1 MVAYHPARPT
11 TAIRY
16 QLRGQR
22 IRAWGGPG
30 KGTVAIDGSQWRP
43 YQPAT
48 FPTPPFAEY
57 ASGHSNFSAA
67 AAEVLRRFTGSDSFG
82 MSVRIRAGSSKVE
95 PGAQPR
101 RDLVLSWAHFSDA
114 AHEAGLSRPDGGVP
128 FSQSAVY
135 ARAT

>member
-30 KGTVAIDGSQWRP
+30 KGTVTIDGSQWLP

-57 ASGHSNFSAA
+57 SSGHSNFSGA
-67 AAEVLRRFTGSDSFG
+67 AAEVLRRATGSDRFG
-82 MSVRIRAGSSKVE
+82 LAVRVPARSSKVE
-95 PGAQPR
+95 PGVTPR
-101 RDLVLSWAHFSDA
+101 HDVVLSWSRFSDA
-114 AHEAGLSRPDGGVP
+114 ADQAGGV
-128 FSQSAVY
+128 
-135 ARAT
+135 